1 MLGSY
6 CLTAKGE
13 LLSTD
18 RSNKNPWY
26 YIPTLYFAEGLPYIL
41 VNFVSA
47 IMYKKMGM
55 SNQFIGLTSILYLP
69 WVIKM
74 LWSPAVD
81 IYKTRREWLL
91 ACQIL
96 MAALFVLLAFSISTK
111 MFIPL
116 TLAAFITIAFI
127 SATHDI
133 AVDGYYMLALDKNK
147 QAFFIGIRS
156 QIGRAHV

>member
-6 CLTAKGE
+6 CLNTTGDS
-13 LLSTD
+13 LDTNC
-18 RSNKNPWY
+18 SNKTPWY
-26 YIPTLYFAEGLPYIL
+26 YVPSLYFAEGLPYIM
-41 VNFVSA
+41 VNVVST

-74 LWSPAVD
+74 LWSPTVD
-81 IYKTRREWLL
+81 IYKTKRAWLL
-91 ACQIL
+91 SCQIL
-96 MAALFVLLAFSISTK
+96 MAALFVLLALSISTK
-111 MFIPL
+111 MFVPL

-133 AVDGYYMLALDKNK
+133 
-147 QAFFIGIRS
+147 
-156 QIGRAHV
+156 